1 MSNSTEQTYFWFD
14 FETTGTDP
22 IRDRPMQF
30 AGMRTDMNFNPIGE
44 PVMLYCKLADDVLPH
59 PKACLLTG
67 ISPQQANRDGLCE
80 AEFMGE
86 VQKHLGAPNT
96 IALGYNTL
104 RFDDEIVRHGF
115 YRNFIDPYAREWQN
129 GCSRW
134 DVIDLV
140 RMCFAMR
147 PDGIVW
153 PKREDGTYSLKLEDL
168 SVANGLAH
176 EQAHDALSDVY
187 ATIGLA
193 KLIRDKQPKL
203 FDYYLSMKDKSAL
216 QSFIDPLR
224 MKPFLHISGMFGQ
237 EKKFAA
243 FVAPVAHHPSN
254 KNAVVVVDLMGEI
267 APLQEWTVDEI
278 RQNLFS
284 TKEQLGSQL
293 RLPVKLI
300 HLNKCPAVAPA
311 TFLKD
316 PTVVQRLQLDGE
328 VCRQN
333 LALLR
338 QADGIAAKLVQ
349 VHERE
354 FNDIPKDPDQMLYSG
369 GFFSNEDRRRME
381 EIRATPGY
389 LLGEMEFSFDDRRLD
404 EMLTRYIA
412 RNYPEGLTSERRE
425 QWEEFRSTRLLERD
439 GGGTLTMSEY
449 FAMLNEIAIGG
460 ELTAAQQH
468 MLQDLADY
476 AQSIY
481 PY

>member
-1 MSNSTEQTYFWFD
+1 
-14 FETTGTDP
+14 
-22 IRDRPMQF
+22 
-30 AGMRTDMNFNPIGE
+30 
-44 PVMLYCKLADDVLPH
+44 
-59 PKACLLTG
+59 
-67 ISPQQANRDGLCE
+67 
-80 AEFMGE
+80 MGE
-86 VQKHLGAPNT
+86 VQKHLAAPNT

-104 RFDDEIVRHGF
+104 RFDDEVVRHGF

-147 PDGIVW
+147 PDGIIW
-153 PKREDGTYSLKLEDL
+153 PKKEDGTYSLKLEDL
-168 SVANGLAH
+168 SVANGLSH

-216 QSFIDPLR
+216 QSFVDPLR

-243 FVAPVAHHPSN
+243 FVAPLAHHPSN
-254 KNAVVVVDLMGEI
+254 KNAVVVVDLMEEL
-267 APLQEWTVDEI
+267 APLLEWSVEEI

-284 TKEQLGSQL
+284 TKEQLGNQR
-293 RLPVKLI
+293 RLPVKLV

-316 PTVVQRLQLDGE
+316 PAVVARLQLDGD

-338 QADGIAAKLVQ
+338 QADGIAAKLAQ

-439 GGGTLTMSEY
+439 GGGTLTMSQY
-449 FAMLNEIAIGG
+449 FALLNEIAIGG